1 MTDIPAGPP
10 VLPPPPQPY
19 QPYQGPGGAAPVE
32 AGFAGPAAQ
41 RRLTV
46 LVRVIV
52 AIPQIVFLYLIGI
65 AAWVVLVIA
74 WFCALVTGRLPEFA
88 ADFLPGVL
96 RWQARVAAY
105 LLLLTDQYPPFSFED
120 ADYPVRVA
128 VRPGPLN
135 RLAVLFR
142 IILVIPAAVVV
153 GVLTYGLETIA
164 LFVVWLI
171 VLVTGRMPDTL
182 HEAITAGLRYTLRY
196 LGYFFMLTREYPR
209 GLFGDQ
215 PALGGLPGTGPGP
228 GGEYPAGPGFPS
240 AAGTAPAFPS
250 AAGSAPAPAQPMADD
265 DQPVGSIEGYQQVSG
280 TGPEPV
286 WGPLAPAWSQPA
298 PPGTT
303 PPDGTPA
310 PAGYGPPLAAGY
322 GPPPAAGYG
331 PPPAAG
337 YGPPLAAGYGPPPVG
352 YGTPQA
358 AGYGTH
364 PAPAYGTQPAVATA
378 GWSVPGAPPWPLF
391 LSAGAKRLVGFFI
404 VFGVIIGVA
413 YLVVIGVAIGGANG
427 TVSRAVALS
436 ETNAAFR
443 GLSTSMAAFASQT
456 TACRG
461 SHTPLRCVT
470 TADQRASSAFGL
482 YASAQSAMGMPTS
495 STASASSL
503 LVTDATHA
511 QQVFQQLAAS
521 KSIAQYQKTVSASDL
536 QQVLNQLQQTYQQL
550 HTDLADG

>member
-10 VLPPPPQPY
+10 VLPPPLPP
-19 QPYQGPGGAAPVE
+19 QPYQGPGGAVPVE

-46 LVRVIV
+46 LVRVIL
-52 AIPQIVFLYLIGI
+52 AIPQIVFLYLVGI

-74 WFCALVTGRLPEFA
+74 WFCALFIGRLPEFA

-105 LLLLTDQYPPFSFED
+105 LLLLTDQYPPFSFD
-120 ADYPVRVA
+120 DTDYPVRVA

-153 GVLTYGLETIA
+153 GVVTFGLETIV

-171 VLVTGRMPDTL
+171 VLITGRMPDTL
-182 HEAITAGLRYTLRY
+182 HEAITAVLRYTLRDI
-196 LGYFFMLTREYPR
+196 GYFFMLTSEYPR

-215 PALGGLPGTGPGP
+215 PAPGGLPGTGPGP

-240 AAGTAPAFPS
+240 AAGSAPAFPS
-250 AAGSAPAPAQPMADD
+250 AAGSAPAPAQPTADD

-286 WGPLAPAWSQPA
+286 WGPPAPAWSQPA
-298 PPGTT
+298 PPGST
-303 PPDGTPA
+303 PPYGTPA
-310 PAGYGPPLAAGY
+310 PAGYGPPTAAGY
-322 GPPPAAGYG
+322 GPPPG
-331 PPPAAG
+331 
-337 YGPPLAAGYGPPPVG
+337 G

-358 AGYGTH
+358 TGYGTQ

-391 LSAGAKRLVGFFI
+391 LSVGAKRLVGLFI

-413 YLVVIGVAIGGANG
+413 CFVVIGVAIGVAIGGANG
-427 TVSRAVALS
+427 SVSRAVALS

-443 GLSTSMAAFASQT
+443 GLSTSMAAFATQT

-461 SHTPLRCVT
+461 SHTQLRCVT

-482 YASAQSAMGMPTS
+482 YASAQSAIGMPTS

-536 QQVLNQLQQTYQQL
+536 QQVLNQLEQTYQQL
-550 HTDLADG
+550 HTDLAGG

>member
-1 MTDIPAGPP
+1 VTDIPAGPP
-10 VLPPPPQPY
+10 VPPPPLPPQPYQPY

-46 LVRVIV
+46 LVRVIL
-52 AIPQIVFLYLIGI
+52 AIPQIVVLYLVGI
-65 AAWVVLVIA
+65 AAWVVLVVA
-74 WFCALVTGRLPEFA
+74 WFCALVIGRLPEFA

-105 LLLLTDQYPPFSFED
+105 LLLLTDQYPPFSFD
-120 ADYPVRVA
+120 DTDYPVRVA

-153 GVLTYGLETIA
+153 GVLTYGLETIV

-171 VLVTGRMPDTL
+171 VLITGRMPDPL
-182 HEAITAGLRYTLRY
+182 HEAITAVLRYTLRY
-196 LGYFFMLTREYPR
+196 IGYFFMLTSEYPR

-215 PALGGLPGTGPGP
+215 PAPGGLPGTGPGP
-228 GGEYPAGPGFPS
+228 AQEYPAGPGFPA
-240 AAGTAPAFPS
+240 AAGSAPAFPS
-250 AAGSAPAPAQPMADD
+250 AAGSPPAPAQPAQPAQPMDDD

-286 WGPLAPAWSQPA
+286 WGPPAPAWSQP
-298 PPGTT
+298 PPGST
-303 PPDGTPA
+303 PPYGTP
-310 PAGYGPPLAAGY
+310 GPAGY

-331 PPPAAG
+331 PPPG
-337 YGPPLAAGYGPPPVG
+337 G

-358 AGYGTH
+358 AGYGTEPV
-364 PAPAYGTQPAVATA
+364 PASGTQPAVATA

-391 LSAGAKRLVGFFI
+391 LSAGAKRLVGLFI
-404 VFGVIIGVA
+404 AVGLIVGVA
-413 YLVVIGVAIGGANG
+413 VVIGVAISANG
-427 TVSRAVALS
+427 TASRAAALS
-436 ETNAAFR
+436 ETDTAFR
-443 GLSTSMAAFASQT
+443 GLSTSMSAFATQT
-456 TACRG
+456 AACRS

-470 TADQRASSAFGL
+470 TADQRAGSAFGL
-482 YASAQSAMGMPTS
+482 YASAQSAIGMPTS

-536 QQVLNQLQQTYQQL
+536 QQVLDQLEQTYQRL
-550 HTDLADG
+550 HTDLAGG

>member
-1 MTDIPAGPP
+1 VTDIPAGPP
-10 VLPPPPQPY
+10 VPAPPLPPQPY

-46 LVRVIV
+46 LVRVIL
-52 AIPQIVFLYLIGI
+52 AIPQIVVLYLVGI
-65 AAWVVLVIA
+65 AAWVVLAVA
-74 WFCALVTGRLPEFA
+74 WFCALVIGRLPEFA

-105 LLLLTDQYPPFSFED
+105 LLLLTDQYPPFSFD
-120 ADYPVRVA
+120 DTDYPVRVA

-153 GVLTYGLETIA
+153 GVVTYGLETIV

-171 VLVTGRMPDTL
+171 VLITGRMPDTL
-182 HEAITAGLRYTLRY
+182 HQAVTAVLRYTLRY
-196 LGYFFMLTREYPR
+196 IGYFFMLTSEYPR

-215 PALGGLPGTGPGP
+215 AAPGGLPGTGPGP
-228 GGEYPAGPGFPS
+228 GGEYPADPGFPS
-240 AAGTAPAFPS
+240 AAGSAPAFPS

-280 TGPEPV
+280 AGPEPV
-286 WGPLAPAWSQPA
+286 WGPPAPAWGPPA
-298 PPGTT
+298 PPGST
-303 PPDGTPA
+303 PPYGTP
-310 PAGYGPPLAAGY
+310 GPAGY

-331 PPPAAG
+331 PPPGG
-337 YGPPLAAGYGPPPVG
+337 YP
-352 YGTPQA
+352 TPQA
-358 AGYGTH
+358 AGYGTQ

-391 LSAGAKRLVGFFI
+391 LSAGAKRLVGLFI
-404 VFGVIIGVA
+404 VLGVIIGVA
-413 YLVVIGVAIGGANG
+413 YFVVIGVVIGGAG
-427 TVSRAVALS
+427 GSVSRAVALS
-436 ETNAAFR
+436 ETDTAFR
-443 GLSTSMAAFASQT
+443 GLSTSMSAFATQT

-470 TADQRASSAFGL
+470 TADQRAGSAFGL
-482 YASAQSAMGMPTS
+482 YASAQSAIGMPTS

-511 QQVFQQLAAS
+511 QQVFQQLAGS

-536 QQVLNQLQQTYQQL
+536 QQVLDQLEQTYQRL
-550 HTDLADG
+550 HTDLAGG

>member
-10 VLPPPPQPY
+10 VLPPPPLPP

-46 LVRVIV
+46 LVRVIL
-52 AIPQIVFLYLIGI
+52 AIPQVVFLYLVGI

-74 WFCALVTGRLPEFA
+74 WFCALFTGRLPEFA

-120 ADYPVRVA
+120 TDYPVRVA
-128 VRPGPLN
+128 VRPGPEN

-142 IILVIPAAVVV
+142 IILIIPAAVVV
-153 GVLTYGLETIA
+153 GVVTCGLETIV

-171 VLVTGRMPDTL
+171 VLITGRMPDTL
-182 HEAITAGLRYTLRY
+182 HEAITAVLRYTLRY
-196 LGYFFMLTREYPR
+196 IGYLFMLTSEYPR

-215 PALGGLPGTGPGP
+215 PAPGGLPGTGPDP
-228 GGEYPAGPGFPS
+228 GEEYPAGPG
-240 AAGTAPAFPS
+240 FPS
-250 AAGSAPAPAQPMADD
+250 AAGSAPAPAQPAADG

-286 WGPLAPAWSQPA
+286 WAPPAPAWSQTA
-298 PPGTT
+298 PPGST
-303 PPDGTPA
+303 PPYGTPA
-310 PAGYGPPLAAGY
+310 PAGHGA
-322 GPPPAAGYG
+322 PPAAGYG
-331 PPPAAG
+331 TPPG
-337 YGPPLAAGYGPPPVG
+337 G
-352 YGTPQA
+352 YGTPPP
-358 AGYGTH
+358 AGYGTQ
-364 PAPAYGTQPAVATA
+364 PAPAYGVPPAVSTA

-391 LSAGAKRLVGFFI
+391 LSLGAKRLVGLFI

-413 YLVVIGVAIGGANG
+413 YFVIIGVAIGGANG
-427 TVSRAVALS
+427 TVSRTVALS
-436 ETNAAFR
+436 ESNAAFR
-443 GLSTSMAAFASQT
+443 GLSTSMAAFGSQT

-461 SHTPLRCVT
+461 SHTPLRCIT
-470 TADQRASSAFGL
+470 AADQQASSAFGL
-482 YASAQSAMGMPTS
+482 YASAQGAVGMPTS
-495 STASASSL
+495 STATASSL

-536 QQVLNQLQQTYQQL
+536 QQVLNQLEQTYRQL
-550 HTDLADG
+550 QTDLAGG